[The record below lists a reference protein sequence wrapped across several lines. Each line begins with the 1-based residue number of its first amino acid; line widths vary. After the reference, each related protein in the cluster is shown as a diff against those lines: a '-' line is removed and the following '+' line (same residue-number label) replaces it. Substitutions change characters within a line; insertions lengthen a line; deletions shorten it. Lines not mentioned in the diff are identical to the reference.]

1 MILYFFVTQN
11 ANANLN
17 IVPNIGTIFLGK
29 KPYDVAVDSAKL
41 VFHVYMFEQIAMGR
55 VESINR

>member
-1 MILYFFVTQN
+1 MVQN
-11 ANANLN
+11 ANANLS
-17 IVPNIGTIFLGK
+17 IAPSVGTTFLGK